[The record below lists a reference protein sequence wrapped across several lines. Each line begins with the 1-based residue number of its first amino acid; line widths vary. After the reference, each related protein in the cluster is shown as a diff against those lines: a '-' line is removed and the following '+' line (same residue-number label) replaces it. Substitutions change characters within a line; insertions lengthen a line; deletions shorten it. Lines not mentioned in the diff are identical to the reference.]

1 MNKHLFL
8 PPSSCHPTH
17 IFKGWI
23 IGYGKRLRCNNKTDS
38 HYQGSLDLFKSCL
51 LSRGYKENQIT
62 EHFSVIPNRDTVL
75 TSLLNKPNRMK
86 KDIGTPFVVTYTP
99 AIKASLQAIKQAI
112 AITEEARLDPHFPLI
127 FAATSTPLLS
137 FKRGKNLRDIVAPS
151 ALPK

>member
-1 MNKHLFL
+1 
-8 PPSSCHPTH
+8 
-17 IFKGWI
+17 
-23 IGYGKRLRCNNKTDS
+23 
-38 HYQGSLDLFKSCL
+38 LFKSCL
-51 LSRGYKENQIT
+51 ISRGYIEDQIT

-75 TSLLNKPNRMK
+75 TSILNKPNRLT

-112 AITEEARLDPHFPLI
+112 AFTEEARLDPHYPMI

-137 FKRGKNLRDIVAPS
+137 FKRGKNHRDIVTSS